1 MSNPPQPDK
10 RRGKRPIAFF
20 VIILVAVVAVVI
32 GAFVS
37 LPKNALSVDWSFT
50 AQNESGPGSGGYVNV
65 HLVIYNHGD
74 SDVNCTVHLRVFDGY
89 IWHDYTT
96 PLGVIPAGGEHT
108 LDWGA
113 NYLSMDENKVRV
125 EKTLTA
131 D

>member
-10 RRGKRPIAFF
+10 RRGKRLVAVS
-20 VIILVAVVAVVI
+20 VIILVAVVAIAV

-37 LPKNALSVDWSFT
+37 LPKNALRTDLSFT
-50 AQNESGPGSGGYVNV
+50 AQNESGPGSGGYVHV
-65 HLVIYNHGD
+65 YLVVYNNGD
-74 SDVNCTVHLRVFDGY
+74 SNVNCTVHLRVFDGY

-96 PLGVIPAGGEHT
+96 PLGVIHAGGEHT
-108 LDWGA
+108 LDWSA

-125 EKTLTA
+125 EKTLTV